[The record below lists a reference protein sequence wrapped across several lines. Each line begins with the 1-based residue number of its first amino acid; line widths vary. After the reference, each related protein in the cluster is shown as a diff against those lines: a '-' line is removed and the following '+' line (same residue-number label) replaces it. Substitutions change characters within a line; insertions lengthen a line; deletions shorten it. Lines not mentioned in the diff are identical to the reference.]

1 MDSGNNGLKN
11 RISSSQNMI
20 LYIFSEGSAST
31 CDHGFH
37 QMDNYCINGI
47 SKFGARGEV
56 DSTAVC
62 QVEGGA
68 LPSPSEA
75 FNSGSA

>member
-1 MDSGNNGLKN
+1 MVLIIGYLVAKICG
-11 RISSSQNMI
+11 
-20 LYIFSEGSAST
+20 IFSEGSAST

-75 FNSGSA
+75 FNSGT